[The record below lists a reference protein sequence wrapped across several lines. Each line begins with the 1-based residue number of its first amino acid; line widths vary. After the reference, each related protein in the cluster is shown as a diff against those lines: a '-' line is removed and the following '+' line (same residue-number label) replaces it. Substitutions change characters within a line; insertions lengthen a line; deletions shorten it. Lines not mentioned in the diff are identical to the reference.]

1 MAEFSSDVA
10 VIGGGVTGVAAAI
23 AAARQGADVIL
34 LEPRPFVGGNAT
46 TGLCLHNF
54 ISRFGKQV
62 VFGLAQ
68 EIVDELIEM
77 GGAVGHIPYEG
88 FTSAVTPVDG
98 NYFRIKVTEMLA
110 RAGVRVLYGATV
122 VGVARNGRR
131 VESLTFGAK
140 GGLHTLRSANVIDAT
155 GDGDIAAM
163 LGVPF
168 RKGDGPKER
177 MQPISMIMHF
187 HNVDTRRIA
196 AELGEVNPAYATRP
210 EGGEPIPVYFNGTF
224 SKWNDVIM
232 EQGLFPNKDRH
243 VFFNTV
249 WPDQINVNT
258 SAVLNLDGTDPT
270 QLSRATV
277 ELTEQCARIAK
288 FLKQHVPGFENS
300 YCVPAAFPGVR
311 ESRNIQ
317 GRYQLTDED
326 VLEGRK
332 FSDTIGQVCFPVD
345 IHAPESSQAIFHQIG
360 GDGAFDIPYRCMLPV
375 DLDNLIVA
383 GRCVSATHV
392 AHGATRNMAPCLVMG
407 EAAGIAAAMSSAIKQ
422 DAANLEI
429 KSLQSKLLE
438 NRVYLG
444 EAHTQQK

>member
-1 MAEFSSDVA
+1 MAEFSCDVA

-23 AAARQGADVIL
+23 GAARQGAQVIL

-46 TGLCLHNF
+46 TGLCLHNY
-54 ISRFGKQV
+54 ISRYGKQH

-68 EIVDELIEM
+68 EIVDELMEM

-110 RAGVRVLYGATV
+110 KAGVRILYGATV
-122 VGVARNGRR
+122 VDVTRNDRHI
-131 VESLTFGAK
+131 ESLSFAAK
-140 GGLHTLRSANVIDAT
+140 GGLHTLRAPNVIDAT

-163 LGVPF
+163 AGVPF

-196 AELGEVNPAYATRP
+196 AELGEVNPAMASRP

-232 EQGLFPNKDRH
+232 KEGLFPNKDRH

-258 SAVLNLDGTDPT
+258 SAVLDLDGTDPT
-270 QLSRATV
+270 ALSKATV
-277 ELTEQCARIAK
+277 DLTAQCARIAK
-288 FLKQHVPGFENS
+288 FLKENVPGFEDS

-332 FSDTIGQVCFPVD
+332 FDDTIGQVCFPVD

-360 GDGAFDIPYRCMLPV
+360 GDGAFDIPYRCMLPAE
-375 DLDNLIVA
+375 LDNLIVA

-407 EAAGIAAAMSSAIKQ
+407 ESAGIAAAMSSASKQ
-422 DAANLEI
+422 DAAALDI
-429 KSLQSKLLE
+429 KQLQAQLLE
-438 NRVYLG
+438 KGVYLG
-444 EAHTQQK
+444 EAHTQ